1 MLSCLMVFLS
11 CEMFPYVGS
20 LVSRKE
26 ERFNHNADCGIHKQ
40 RILHCYSTSSCII
53 NALTADVFPGTGHSM
68 QLFFFRVY
76 QTDQG
81 HVNYNV
87 VITSAF
93 ELPHMSTFDGS
104 TRFVGVACQ
113 IHR

>member
-1 MLSCLMVFLS
+1 
-11 CEMFPYVGS
+11 MFPCVDS
-20 LVSRKE
+20 IAIRKE
-26 ERFNHNADCGIHKQ
+26 ERLNHNPDCGIHKQ
-40 RILHCYSTSSCII
+40 RISHCYSTLSCII
-53 NALTADVFPGTGHSM
+53 NALTADVSPGSGHSM
-68 QLFFFRVY
+68 QLVFFRVY

-93 ELPHMSTFDGS
+93 ELPHMNTFDGS